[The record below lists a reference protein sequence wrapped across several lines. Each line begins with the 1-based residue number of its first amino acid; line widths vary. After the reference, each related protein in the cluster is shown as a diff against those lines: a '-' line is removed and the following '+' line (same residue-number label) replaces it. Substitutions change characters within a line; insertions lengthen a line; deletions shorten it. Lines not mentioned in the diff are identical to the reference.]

1 MCLDRF
7 SLERREAVAAMIAF
21 QERTRHLDKEKHDKM
36 RKKKKPPSDAGAR
49 SDPEAITREPESD
62 EDKDKV
68 VEEAAENETC
78 RLLEKHEEITL
89 YPDGA
94 PEEFAQK
101 RVEKLFENWAKED
114 DWHYLKVY
122 EEFAGMYPRVTSGK
136 PWVPWVSDS
145 LMKDNVLKQV
155 VSPPDHD

>member
-36 RKKKKPPSDAGAR
+36 RQKKKPPSDAGAR

-62 EDKDKV
+62 EDEDKV
-68 VEEAAENETC
+68 VEEAAESERC

-94 PEEFAQK
+94 PEEFGQK

-136 PWVPWVSDS
+136 PWVSWVSDS

>member
-1 MCLDRF
+1 MYLDRF

-21 QERTRHLDKEKHDKM
+21 HERTRHLDKGKHDKK
-36 RKKKKPPSDAGAR
+36 RQKQKPPSDAGTN
-49 SDPEAITREPESD
+49 SDPEAITRQPES
-62 EDKDKV
+62 EDKDKTA
-68 VEEAAENETC
+68 EGAAESEAC
-78 RLLEKHEEITL
+78 RLLEKYKEITL

-114 DWHYLKVY
+114 DWHYLRVY

-155 VSPPDHD
+155 VTAPDHD

>member
-1 MCLDRF
+1 MPFRNVPDILT
-7 SLERREAVAAMIAF
+7 RRSTIKC
-21 QERTRHLDKEKHDKM
+21 D
-36 RKKKKPPSDAGAR
+36 KKKKPPSDAGAL

-62 EDKDKV
+62 EDEDKV
-68 VEEAAENETC
+68 VEEAAESERC

-94 PEEFAQK
+94 PEEFGQK

-122 EEFAGMYPRVTSGK
+122 EEFAGMYLRVTSGK